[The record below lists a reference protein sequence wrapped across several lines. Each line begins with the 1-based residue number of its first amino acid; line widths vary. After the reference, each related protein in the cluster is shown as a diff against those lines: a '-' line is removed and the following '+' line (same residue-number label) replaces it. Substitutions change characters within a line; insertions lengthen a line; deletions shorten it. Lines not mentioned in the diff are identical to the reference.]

1 MARTQ
6 KPATPADEAPADEA
20 PADEAPAEDAP
31 AEDAPAEVPQSGYV
45 WVTRRRRGVSL
56 GQHNGPWSPPTLID
70 AKSWPELE
78 QQGYVVVDGPDSTP
92 ADDV

>member
-1 MARTQ
+1 MARNQ
-6 KPATPADEAPADEA
+6 KPANQPAAEETPSEETPSEETPAAPS
-20 PADEAPAEDAP
+20 P
-31 AEDAPAEVPQSGYV
+31 SGYV

-56 GQHNGPWSPPTLID
+56 GQHNGPWTPPALID

-92 ADDV
+92 ADDA

>member
-1 MARTQ
+1 M
-6 KPATPADEAPADEA
+6 
-20 PADEAPAEDAP
+20 
-31 AEDAPAEVPQSGYV
+31 

-56 GQHNGPWSPPTLID
+56 GQHNGPWTPPALID

-92 ADDV
+92 ADDA